1 MRRDLMNQMNRK
13 ANRANV
19 DQEYANNLAKMKA
32 IYKEVQENML
42 KYADTYRQEISTN
55 KDARAKFNNLCQDMG
70 IDPVVSKKNIF
81 GNVFGDYYNEVAVQ
95 ILRLCEKTK
104 STNGGLI
111 KISEL
116 VNIYNR
122 TYPQNTIAHEDILKA
137 LEKIKNLGHGC
148 QIVKKNFIC
157 TVPFEQNNDSEKLI
171 ELAEK
176 NGYVSK
182 PMVQSKYSWDMDRV
196 ELSLT
201 TQVQEGMVWV
211 DKQSEDGEFRYYF
224 PNI

>member
-182 PMVQSKYSWDMDRV
+182 PMVQSEYKWDVDRV

>member
-171 ELAEK
+171 ELAEN

-182 PMVQSKYSWDMDRV
+182 PMVQSKYKWDTDRV